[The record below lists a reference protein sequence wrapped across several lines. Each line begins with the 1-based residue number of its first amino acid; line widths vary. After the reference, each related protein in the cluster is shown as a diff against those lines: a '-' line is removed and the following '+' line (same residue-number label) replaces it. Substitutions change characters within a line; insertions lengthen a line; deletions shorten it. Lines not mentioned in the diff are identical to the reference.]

1 MDWIEYLTLG
11 FIQGLTEFLPIS
23 SDGHL
28 TIAQQGF
35 SAIRGS
41 TRSGAEWQFI
51 DVVLHLGTLAAIL
64 IHYYKVGATGAKGL
78 LGATDV
84 PPVYRRSAVIRTGL
98 LAVVA
103 TLPAVPVGLFLK
115 KFLEGT
121 LEGLVWS
128 GVGFLVT
135 AGVLLLTTKLPGGDK
150 GPSETRWTDALLIG
164 VAQAFAPLPGVSRSG
179 LTIAAALGLGLNRT
193 WAVQFSLL
201 MAVPAILGANVLELR
216 HIHGLAIPK
225 DQVTPLIAATVLAG
239 LVGYLAIVWLVR
251 VVRSGRMWYFSVYL
265 VVLGACVLGWA
276 MARGGSPDVRRPTA
290 LDGSVRGR
298 PAGPLAGD
306 DRPRALGPLARPDA
320 PGA

>member
-11 FIQGLTEFLPIS
+11 VVQGITEFLPIS

-28 TIAQQGF
+28 TIAQRVF
-35 SAIRGS
+35 EVLRGVKR
-41 TRSGAEWQFI
+41 TGAENQFI

-64 IHYYKVGATGAKGL
+64 LHYYKVGETGARGL
-78 LGATDV
+78 LGSTDV
-84 PPVYRRSAVIRTGL
+84 PPPYQRSAVIRTGL

-128 GVGFLVT
+128 GVGFLIT
-135 AGVLLLTTKLPGGDK
+135 AGVLLLTTRLPGGNK
-150 GPSETRWTDALLIG
+150 GPSETTWTDALLIG

-179 LTIAAALGLGLNRT
+179 LTIAAALGLGLNRA

-201 MAVPAILGANVLELR
+201 MAIPAILGANVLELR
-216 HIHGLAIPK
+216 HIHGLAIP
-225 DQVTPLIAATVLAG
+225 QSEVAPLIAATVLAG
-239 LVGYLAIVWLVR
+239 VVGYLAIVWLVR

-265 VVLGACVLGWA
+265 VVLGLGVLAWA
-276 MARGGSPDVRRPTA
+276 VARGGNPDVRRSTT
-290 LDGSVRGR
+290 LDGTVRVG
-298 PAGPLAGD
+298 PAGPLAGGSGAG
-306 DRPRALGPLARPDA
+306 PIGPVARADAAGP
-320 PGA
+320 